1 MFPLFALFVAIL
13 WLAIVAALG
22 LMSGWSLL
30 ARTYPDRQ
38 EPHLLLLKWQSGMLN
53 RANMRGML
61 RLAVCPSGLRIGAM
75 KIFGPWNPDFLV
87 PWNEIRISRPALLWF
102 APFVELHFGDPKVG
116 KLRLA
121 AHTADRLARASM
133 GRWPEPG
140 PFPEQPD
147 NQALVTTVKE
157 WAAMTFVAVLFFIF
171 VPRLIAPDG
180 PHPPIELAITIPAVA
195 FAIIGV
201 VRYNNRIRR

>member
-1 MFPLFALFVAIL
+1 MFPLFVVFVAIL
-13 WLAIVAALG
+13 WLAIVAALA

-38 EPHLLLLKWQSGMLN
+38 EPNLLLLKWQSGMLG

-61 RLAVCPSGLRIGAM
+61 RLAVCPSGLRIGAR

-87 PWNEIRISRPALLWF
+87 PWNEIRISRHALWF
-102 APFVELHFGDPKVG
+102 ATFVELRFGDPEVG

-121 AHTADRLARASM
+121 AHTADCLARASM
-133 GRWPEPG
+133 GRWPETG
-140 PFPEQPD
+140 PFPEQMD
-147 NQALVTTVKE
+147 NRAPVTAVKE
-157 WAAMTFVAVLFFIF
+157 WAAKTVVAALLFIF
-171 VPRLIAPDG
+171 VPPLIAPNG

-201 VRYNNRIRR
+201 VKYNYRIRR